1 MKEVSVFGSV
11 TLLKNGVSVSVSL
24 IPTKLLQ
31 QTFNGEKVTPDW
43 GEVANQPVIYPFV
56 MVSNTSVP
64 VTDLSNP
71 VWIFGGTTLAFDD
84 DGNCTNDGLTGMFK
98 KTKLHDRLDPRPG
111 FTGNG

>member
-43 GEVANQPVIYPFV
+43 GEVANQPVIYPV
-56 MVSNTSVP
+56 R
-64 VTDLSNP
+64 
-71 VWIFGGTTLAFDD
+71 
-84 DGNCTNDGLTGMFK
+84 DGFQHECPGDGSLQPG
-98 KTKLHDRLDPRPG
+98 LDIRWHDFSL
-111 FTGNG
+111 